1 MFKPLFRCVF
11 RCASVS
17 STYPGTSVRPSVV
30 HPSVI
35 LSDFHSVSVF
45 ETSQSV
51 AAMVADMEMHMVA
64 DMEVNKVAGMA
75 ADKKRKEN
83 MKLMYARKRS

>member
-1 MFKPLFRCVF
+1 
-11 RCASVS
+11 
-17 STYPGTSVRPSVV
+17 
-30 HPSVI
+30 
-35 LSDFHSVSVF
+35 
-45 ETSQSV
+45 
-51 AAMVADMEMHMVA
+51 MVADMEMHMVA